1 MRHGAVDV
9 VIFNRVTDGEPG
21 WGSIGGKMG

>member
-1 MRHGAVDV
+1 MHRGAVDV
-9 VIFNRVTDGEPG
+9 VFFNRVTDRELG